1 MAQRAAEDI
10 SDMEVV
16 AHLFVLARSERYR
29 QLKPMFE
36 QALLDFPQLTR
47 ERMLSCCDQ
56 LGTRLVES
64 DYQGMGAEAKRK
76 LTKRQLEEKKQSRQ
90 ELLEPG
96 L

>member
-10 SDMEVV
+10 EDIEVV
-16 AHLFVLARSERYR
+16 AHLFALARSERYR

-36 QALLDFPQLTR
+36 QALLDYPQISR

-56 LGTRLVES
+56 LGTRLVDS
-64 DYQGMGAEAKRK
+64 DYQGMNSEFTRK
-76 LTKRQLEEKKQSRQ
+76 LTKKQLAEKKQLRQ